1 MPVCAPTRSPP
12 GRALHSARWHGR
24 TPGGK
29 LYIWSSVTCPSERAR
44 SANLGRAWRVLFWR
58 FDWPCLSTP
67 RPSYIPCLDAT
78 FGFRTEP
85 LYYIHPSNVLLQD
98 SHLCHQMSSKKI
110 CTCVTK
116 CGRAHS
122 HTGRERRGDQG
133 RQHGSQEAR
142 VVVPL
147 AAMAKCACHTIAR
160 LHATAPSRH

>member
-44 SANLGRAWRVLFWR
+44 SANLGRAWRVLFRR

-98 SHLCHQMSSKKI
+98 R
-110 CTCVTK
+110 TCVTK
-116 CGRAHS
+116 CPL
-122 HTGRERRGDQG
+122 RRFAPVSPNAVAPTLIPGANAEAIKVDNTAV
-133 RQHGSQEAR
+133 RKHGSWC
-142 VVVPL
+142 P
-147 AAMAKCACHTIAR
+147 
-160 LHATAPSRH
+160 